1 MSQSL
6 LPHIEPI
13 TSEAKRCK
21 LDFGKMS
28 GVENEVKSISEFF
41 DISRVQTII
50 FSCLLE
56 FSFHRTVTFDF
67 FALNADCSIIHI
79 INLTNEFESLEK
91 KRLIKKVCKENGRQL
106 LFHDIGYSVPYN
118 VIESLRLNNRQ
129 LINDCAKMN
138 LPLLVEKVAEMIEE
152 RSNSSS
158 STKEMLEQVEF
169 LLAINKDNPFINFI
183 NSNIKN
189 TTNKCLVLS
198 LSLLSFRRREVN
210 SLEGI
215 TSSIFDNLSEQLEY
229 EQNLLARNNELTRNG
244 IIRFVESEFMDEK
257 VPMLTDKTIKLL
269 YADYPELKVELEVDG
284 VIRSNKIA
292 AKKLFYD
299 SNLSGQ
305 IKKLIRT
312 ISQNHYEVVQSKLTQ
327 NGLPTGITAM
337 FYGSSG
343 TGKTESI
350 YQIARITGR
359 DIMMVDLSQL
369 KSKWFGDSEKRV
381 KKIFDDYNRLC
392 NNYTIKPILFIN
404 EADGMFTKRLTNGI
418 SSADQAVNT
427 MQNIILQALENFE
440 GILLATTN
448 LSANLDSALERRFL
462 FKIEFKN
469 PHPNTSQRIWKSK
482 IPELKP
488 SYIKLLSVRYQLS
501 GGEIENVARKYF
513 MDKIIN
519 DKRVGIEQIISYCE
533 EEKPFQKQR
542 KIGF

>member
-41 DISRVQTII
+41 DISSVQTII

-189 TTNKCLVLS
+189 TTNKCFVLS

-312 ISQNHYEVVQSKLTQ
+312 ISQNHYEEVQGKLTQ

-343 TGKTESI
+343 TGKTETI

-392 NNYTIKPILFIN
+392 NSYTIKPILFIN

-488 SYIKLLSVRYQLS
+488 SYIKLLSERYQLS

>member
-1 MSQSL
+1 
-6 LPHIEPI
+6 
-13 TSEAKRCK
+13 
-21 LDFGKMS
+21 
-28 GVENEVKSISEFF
+28 
-41 DISRVQTII
+41 
-50 FSCLLE
+50 
-56 FSFHRTVTFDF
+56 
-67 FALNADCSIIHI
+67 
-79 INLTNEFESLEK
+79 
-91 KRLIKKVCKENGRQL
+91 
-106 LFHDIGYSVPYN
+106 
-118 VIESLRLNNRQ
+118 
-129 LINDCAKMN
+129 INDCTQMD

-169 LLAINKDNPFINFI
+169 LLAVNKDNPFIGFV
-183 NSNIKN
+183 NSNIKS

-198 LSLLSFRRREVN
+198 LSLLSFKRQMLN

-229 EQNLLARNNELTRNG
+229 EQNLLTQNNELTRNG
-244 IIRFVESEFMDEK
+244 IIRFVESEFVDEK
-257 VPMLTDKTIKLL
+257 VPTLSDKTIKLL
-269 YADYPELKVELEVDG
+269 YADYPELKVELELDG
-284 VIRSNKIA
+284 IIRSNKIT

-299 SNLSGQ
+299 SNLSEQ

-312 ISQNHYEVVQSKLTQ
+312 ISQNHYEEVQSKLTQ

-343 TGKTESI
+343 TGKTETI

-359 DIMMVDLSQL
+359 DIMMVDLSQV
-369 KSKWFGDSEKRV
+369 KSKWFGESEKRV
-381 KKIFDDYNRLC
+381 KKIFDDYNRLY

-418 SSADQAVNT
+418 SSTDQAVNT
-427 MQNIILQALENFE
+427 MQNIILQSLENFN

-488 SYIKLLSVRYQLS
+488 SYIKLLSKKYQLS

-513 MDKIIN
+513 MDKIIHN
-519 DKRVGIEQIISYCE
+519 KNVTIEQIISYCE
-533 EEKPFQKQR
+533 QEKPFQNQR

>member
-41 DISRVQTII
+41 DISSVQTII

-183 NSNIKN
+183 NSNTKN

-312 ISQNHYEVVQSKLTQ
+312 ISQNHYEEVQSKLTQ

-343 TGKTESI
+343 TGKTETI

-488 SYIKLLSVRYQLS
+488 SYIKLLSERYQLS